1 METEHNVILQSLKEK
16 TGQKFNDSPSPFT
29 RWLDPV
35 IREVSEGDLTF
46 EYNVRHDMTNPL
58 KTLHGGAIAGI
69 MDDIIGAAIFSL
81 GLKDYYTTI
90 NLSVDFF
97 APAIQGDVVLAQ
109 AKVLKK
115 GKSIIHVVCDLT
127 HKNSGRLLARGSS
140 NLMKLDRKIARE

>member
-127 HKNSGRLLARGSS
+127 HKNSRRLLARGSS